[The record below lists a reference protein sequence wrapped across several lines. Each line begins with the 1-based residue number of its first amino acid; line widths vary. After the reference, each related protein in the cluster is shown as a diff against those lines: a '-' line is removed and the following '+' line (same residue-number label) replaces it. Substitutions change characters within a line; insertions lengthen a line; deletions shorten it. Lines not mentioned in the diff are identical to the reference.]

1 MSTRI
6 GEVRARRVWDSRGH
20 PTLEAEVVLGGGAI
34 GRAIAP
40 AGASRG
46 SQEAVDLRDGG
57 TRFGGLD
64 ILRAVDNVKGPIAR
78 RLLGHD
84 ALDQAGVDAALIAAD
99 GTSNKSRLGGN
110 AICAVSLAVARAAAN
125 ARGVPLWKYLANDRE
140 VSLPLPE
147 IQIVGGGA
155 HANRRL
161 DIQDLMVMPVGAWTF
176 GDALAI
182 VAEVYRA
189 AGTLLEE
196 SGSLAGVADEG
207 GYWPRFA
214 RNEDALTLLVQ
225 AIERAGLEPGTD
237 VAISLDI
244 AANELRRDGHYRFA
258 LEEKS
263 FDRDHLAAIYLD
275 WLARFPIASIEDPFA
290 EDDRIA
296 WVRFAEAA
304 GTRVQIVGDDY
315 LVTNADRIRAAASD
329 GALNAAL
336 IKPNQVGTV
345 SEAHAA
351 LVAAQ
356 EAGFGSIVSARSGES
371 EDVSVVHLAI
381 GRNARQLKV
390 GAFARGERTAKWNE
404 ALRIEEALGAEARF
418 AGAAALPVRRGA

>member
-1 MSTRI
+1 MN
-6 GEVRARRVWDSRGH
+6 G
-20 PTLEAEVVLGGGAI
+20 
-34 GRAIAP
+34 
-40 AGASRG
+40 
-46 SQEAVDLRDGG
+46 
-57 TRFGGLD
+57 
-64 ILRAVDNVKGPIAR
+64 
-78 RLLGHD
+78 
-84 ALDQAGVDAALIAAD
+84 
-99 GTSNKSRLGGN
+99 
-110 AICAVSLAVARAAAN
+110 
-125 ARGVPLWKYLANDRE
+125 
-140 VSLPLPE
+140 
-147 IQIVGGGA
+147 
-155 HANRRL
+155 
-161 DIQDLMVMPVGAWTF
+161 
-176 GDALAI
+176 
-182 VAEVYRA
+182 
-189 AGTLLEE
+189 
-196 SGSLAGVADEG
+196 
-207 GYWPRFA
+207 
-214 RNEDALTLLVQ
+214 
-225 AIERAGLEPGTD
+225 
-237 VAISLDI
+237 
-244 AANELRRDGHYRFA
+244 
-258 LEEKS
+258 
-263 FDRDHLAAIYLD
+263 
-275 WLARFPIASIEDPFA
+275 FPIASIEDPFA

-381 GRNARQLKV
+381 GWNARQLKV